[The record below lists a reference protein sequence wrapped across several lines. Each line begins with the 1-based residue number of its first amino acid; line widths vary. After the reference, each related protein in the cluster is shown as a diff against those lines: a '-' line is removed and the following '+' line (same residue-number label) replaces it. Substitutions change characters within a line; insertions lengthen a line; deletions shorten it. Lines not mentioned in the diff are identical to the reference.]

1 MQVTETLSDGLK
13 RGYTVVLPVADLEA
27 RRTERLA
34 SISKTLRLPGFRP
47 GKVPLPI
54 VKQRFGKDVSAEV
67 LEDSV
72 NEATRQV
79 LSERGLRPVQAP
91 KVDLVTENPNTLASD
106 LEFKLEMELYPDI
119 PLPDFSTIQLT
130 RYKAELPAD
139 TVDKALQQIAKF
151 NHTLEPLTEEALD
164 ARGFGAANGEV
175 VTIDFEGKIDDVP
188 FEGGKG
194 TDMPVEIGGDGFI
207 PGFAEQLDGSLPG
220 QTRVLHVSFPENYGK
235 ADLAGKAATFDVKV
249 KQVSSQ
255 TIPPIDDDLAK
266 KLGAENLDAM
276 REVIVSRQQQGFDSA
291 SRLRLKKELLDA
303 LAGMASFPVP
313 ETILNQEFNQIWQQ
327 FEQARKAGTQ
337 DDEDKDK
344 DEETLKTEYR
354 GIAER
359 RVRLGLLLAEIGRLN
374 NITISEQELDRA
386 MVQRAMQYQGQ
397 EAQMLELFR
406 KYPQLTNSVR
416 GPLLEDK
423 TVDFILELAKV
434 KDVTVTPEELMQE
447 PSDEPKAEAPAA

>member
-91 KVDLVTENPNTLASD
+91 KVDLVTENPTTLASD

-266 KLGAENLDAM
+266 KLGAENLDAV
-276 REVIVSRQQQGFDSA
+276 REVIVSRQQQEFDSA

-359 RVRLGLLLAEIGRLN
+359 RVRLGLVIAEIGERN
-374 NITISEQELDRA
+374 NIKVSDEELSRAVMDRA
-386 MVQRAMQYQGQ
+386 RQVPGQ
-397 EAQMLELFR
+397 EQKVWDFYRNNPNALASLRAPIF
-406 KYPQLTNSVR
+406 
-416 GPLLEDK
+416 EDK
-423 TVDFILELAKV
+423 VIDYILELAKITD
-434 KDVTVTPEELMQE
+434 KTVPREELYKD
-447 PSDEPKAEAPAA
+447 DEE